1 MVQSLPLTQTHRSA
15 KGYAIKKVVL
25 FLLFGLVMFFFYQ
38 SGVLS
43 YEQVEQ
49 IRAFVLSFGIYAPLI
64 FILLFTLAPLIFF
77 PDGILALSGGLIF
90 GFYMGSVYILIG
102 ALCGGTL
109 SFYLARFYGQ
119 KMHERLSNEKLIT
132 FKKSVQKH
140 GFVVILLLRLVPL
153 VPFNIISY
161 SAGFSAIR
169 YRDFFFATLLGMSPG
184 VLVYAN
190 IGAQS
195 LDVGSQSFYL
205 SLALFVVLIVVSM
218 LLKKSVQKRLKSYEK

>member
-49 IRAFVLSFGIYAPLI
+49 IRTFVLSFGIYAPLI

-109 SFYLARFYGQ
+109 SFYLARFYDQ
-119 KMHERLSNEKLIT
+119 KLHERLLNEKLIT

-140 GFVVILLLRLVPL
+140 GFAVILLLRLVPL

-169 YRDFFFATLLGMSPG
+169 
-184 VLVYAN
+184 
-190 IGAQS
+190 
-195 LDVGSQSFYL
+195 
-205 SLALFVVLIVVSM
+205 
-218 LLKKSVQKRLKSYEK
+218 